1 MKLLTYCTK
10 GLAISLPGLADSVFP
25 GFCNSGETVKGKNS
39 NFNNMKVIFTDVPLQ
54 KLTLTTSLGLYS
66 KSSKKVVEGL
76 KNGGVYIL
84 PVLN

>member
-39 NFNNMKVIFTDVPLQ
+39 NFNDMKVIFTFRKTNVNRFP
-54 KLTLTTSLGLYS
+54 GL
-66 KSSKKVVEGL
+66 
-76 KNGGVYIL
+76 IQ
-84 PVLN
+84 

>member
-39 NFNNMKVIFTDVPLQ
+39 NVNNMKVIFTFRKTNVNHFP
-54 KLTLTTSLGLYS
+54 GL
-66 KSSKKVVEGL
+66 
-76 KNGGVYIL
+76 IQ
-84 PVLN
+84 